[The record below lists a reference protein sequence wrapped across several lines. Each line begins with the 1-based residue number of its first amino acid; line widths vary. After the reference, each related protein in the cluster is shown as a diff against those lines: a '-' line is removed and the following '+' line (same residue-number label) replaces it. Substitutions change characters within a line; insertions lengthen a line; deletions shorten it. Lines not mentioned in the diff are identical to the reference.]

1 MDACANLSGDVRLA
15 DGVSRLKKKRRSAR
29 THRAKKAAPL
39 RVDPV
44 IEAYKKDI
52 DRTLIRES
60 LKLTP
65 EQRLNELMELQ
76 RFAEELRKAPRYES

>member
-1 MDACANLSGDVRLA
+1 LW
-15 DGVSRLKKKRRSAR
+15 
-29 THRAKKAAPL
+29 
-39 RVDPV
+39 VDPV

-76 RFAEELRKAPRYES
+76 RFAEELRKAPRNES